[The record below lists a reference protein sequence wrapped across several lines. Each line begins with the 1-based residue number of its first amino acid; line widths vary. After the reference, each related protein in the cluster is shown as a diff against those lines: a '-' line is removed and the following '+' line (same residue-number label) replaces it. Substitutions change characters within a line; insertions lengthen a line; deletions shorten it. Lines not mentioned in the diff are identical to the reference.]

1 MAYVIA
7 LPCIGVKDGAC
18 VHVCPADC
26 IHPRPDEA
34 GFAEAEQLY
43 IDPTFCVDCNLC
55 VDDAPST
62 RSFPSTTCRRIGSTS
77 SRRTPPIIASDLLA
91 RARRG
96 IRT

>member
-55 VDDAPST
+55 VDECPVGAI
-62 RSFPSTTCRRIGSTS
+62 FPEYDL
-77 SRRTPPIIASDLLA
+77 PPDWQHFLEKNAA
-91 RARRG
+91 HYRK
-96 IRT
+96 